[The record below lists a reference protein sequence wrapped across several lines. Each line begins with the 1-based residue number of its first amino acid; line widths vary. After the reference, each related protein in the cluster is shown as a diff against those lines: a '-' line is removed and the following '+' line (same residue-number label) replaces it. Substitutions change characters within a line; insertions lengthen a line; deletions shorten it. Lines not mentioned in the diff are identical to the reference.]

1 MLITY
6 FCAALREEIL
16 FKLTKISSSI
26 VFSTSQTTSRKL
38 NPFLDVIEWY
48 QIETIQNNLSGIVW
62 NVVSVTCHKRM
73 VEKLK
78 TL

>member
-1 MLITY
+1 M
-6 FCAALREEIL
+6 